1 MNIGKTL
8 TIVLWLGL
16 GINFYLTSSSVSA
29 MTSLEG
35 FNLLNNFALI
45 LITVHLIECCVFYKR
60 ISAAEKSPVKGL
72 VLTLVFGLLY
82 IKDLKLKNE
91 RH

>member
-8 TIVLWLGL
+8 TIILWSGL
-16 GINFYLTSSSVSA
+16 SINFCLTSSAVSA
-29 MTSLEG
+29 MTSFDG
-35 FNLLNNFALI
+35 FDFLNNLALI

-72 VLTLVFGLLY
+72 ILTLVFGLLY
-82 IKDLKLKNE
+82 IKDLKTKK
-91 RH
+91 